1 MKKSELRN
9 IIKEELSKSSITEM
23 IYPSDTS
30 KKGVH
35 KIGEIKIQSAAL
47 IITILYACE
56 EKKSGVD
63 ASITMY
69 TEPSETGNVIAYRY
83 FDSLAEAKTWLLINY
98 RNAKIEKL

>member
-9 IIKEELSKSSITEM
+9 IIKEELLKSSLQEM

-35 KIGEIKIQSAAL
+35 KIGEIKIQSQSL

-63 ASITMY
+63 ACISMF
-69 TEPSETGNVIAYRY
+69 TEPSETGNIIAYKY
-83 FDSLAEAKTWLLINY
+83 FDSLAEAKTWLLVQY